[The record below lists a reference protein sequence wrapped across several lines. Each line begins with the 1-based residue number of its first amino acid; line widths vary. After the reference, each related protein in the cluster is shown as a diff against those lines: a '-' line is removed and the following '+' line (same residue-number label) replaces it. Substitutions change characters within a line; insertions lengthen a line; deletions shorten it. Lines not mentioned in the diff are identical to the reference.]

1 MRHYVQS
8 ADYLKIDP
16 TAFQIYEDNAG
27 KYRWRL
33 RHRNG
38 NIMADSGEGYSER
51 NSAEEALH
59 GVKRNAPNADVED
72 VSE

>member
-38 NIMADSGEGYSER
+38 NISSSETARTSTARRPTMCSG
-51 NSAEEALH
+51 
-59 GVKRNAPNADVED
+59 DV
-72 VSE
+72 